1 MSADRAP
8 HIPQM
13 QVICKNN
20 QTTNAS
26 VHGSEN
32 GYCITPSFYI
42 EVAYRLR
49 RSASQPLACVTE
61 LHNTETW
68 WWWWWGGRQGVYQ
81 SSQVAFIQNKMT
93 HSSNTHTHTQSPF
106 YPMYVSADAFINRIC
121 YSVKW
126 SLWMLCLEDV
136 LGCTSQLGCDLRL
149 PLEICLVTLWL
160 CTLASSSPDTAM
172 HYMAVLPKHM
182 LITGLCKSFEPSLI

>member
-20 QTTNAS
+20 QTTNAL

-81 SSQVAFIQNKMT
+81 SS
-93 HSSNTHTHTQSPF
+93 
-106 YPMYVSADAFINRIC
+106 
-121 YSVKW
+121 
-126 SLWMLCLEDV
+126 
-136 LGCTSQLGCDLRL
+136 
-149 PLEICLVTLWL
+149 
-160 CTLASSSPDTAM
+160 
-172 HYMAVLPKHM
+172 
-182 LITGLCKSFEPSLI
+182 